1 MIPLRDSPQHQET
14 PVIAFQRTFQHPV
27 FAHARLKK
35 LRQWTVGLSLAVLGT
50 AWADIHVG
58 VVLSLTGPGASL
70 GIPEEKVIQLW
81 PAELGGQKVKFS
93 ILNDN
98 TDTSTASKNTMRLI
112 AEDKVDLIIGSS
124 VTPTSLAVVEAA
136 GAEKVPVIS
145 LAGGGAIVLPQEG
158 PRRWAFKLSPTEAI
172 STQRVLD
179 HMGRAGLKSMATI
192 GVANSYGDGFLKT
205 VEALAPSKGIKLV
218 ASEKYNATDQ
228 SVTAQVLKVLSA
240 NPEAVYILSAGT
252 PGALPHIELVQRGY
266 KGHIYQ
272 TQGVANADFLR
283 VGGKALDGSFITAAP
298 VLVGDQLPDSNPI
311 KKVAVE
317 FLKKSDAAL
326 GAHNRSLFGA
336 TAWDALLIA
345 DMATRTALK
354 SAKPGTPEFRSAVR
368 DAIEGLKGFVG
379 TEGVYTMSAQD
390 HNGVD
395 ERSQVMIK
403 IDNGKW
409 VYQP

>member
-1 MIPLRDSPQHQET
+1 MKSFKKTFSRLRVAAAGIT
-14 PVIAFQRTFQHPV
+14 
-27 FAHARLKK
+27 L
-35 LRQWTVGLSLAVLGT
+35 LASSV

-58 VVLSLTGPGASL
+58 VILSLTGPGASL
-70 GIPEEKVIQLW
+70 GIPAEKVIQLW
-81 PAELGGQKVKFS
+81 PGELGGEKVIFT

-98 TDTSTASKNTMRLI
+98 TDTSTAAKSTMRLI
-112 AEDKVDLIIGSS
+112 TEDKVDLIIGSS

-172 STQRVLD
+172 SIDRVLD
-179 HMGRAGLKSMATI
+179 HMTKHKLKTMATI
-192 GVANSYGDGFLKT
+192 SVANSYGDGFLKA
-205 VEALAPSKGIKLV
+205 VETMTAAKGFKLT

-228 SVTAQVLKVLSA
+228 SVTAQVLKVLST
-240 NPEAVYILSAGT
+240 NPDAVYILSAGT

-283 VGGKALDGSFITAAP
+283 VGGKALEGSFITAAP
-298 VLVGDQLPDSNPI
+298 VLVGDQLPDSSPI
-311 KKVAVE
+311 KKPAME
-317 FLKKSDAAL
+317 FLKKSDAAV
-326 GAHNRSLFGA
+326 GVQNRSLFGA

-345 DMATRTALK
+345 DQAARQALK
-354 SAKPGTPEFRSAVR
+354 GNKPGTPEFRSALR
-368 DAIEGLKGFVG
+368 DAIEQLKGFVG
-379 TEGVYTMSAQD
+379 TEGVYTMSAKD

-395 ERSQVMIK
+395 ERSQVLIK
-403 IDNGKW
+403 IENGKW

>member
-1 MIPLRDSPQHQET
+1 MKFSQIPTKL
-14 PVIAFQRTFQHPV
+14 
-27 FAHARLKK
+27 LKP
-35 LRQWTVGLSLAVLGT
+35 LACAAVLLHGVA
-50 AWADIHVG
+50 AWADINVG
-58 VVLSLTGPGASL
+58 VILSLTGPGASL

-81 PAELGGQKVKFS
+81 PGELGGQKVKFT

-98 TDTSTASKNTMRLI
+98 SDTGAAAKSAMRLI
-112 AEDKVDLIIGSS
+112 AEEKVDLIIGSS
-124 VTPTSLAVVEAA
+124 LTPTSLAVVEIA

-158 PRRWAFKLSPTEAI
+158 VRRWAFKLSPTEAI
-172 STQRVLD
+172 SVGRVFD
-179 HMGRAGLKSMATI
+179 HMNKNKLKTLATI
-192 GVANSYGDGFLKT
+192 GIATSYGDGFLKT
-205 VEALAPSKGIKLV
+205 TEALAPAKGIKVV
-218 ASEKYNATDQ
+218 ASEKYNQTDQ
-228 SVTAQVLKVLSA
+228 SVTSQVLKVLST
-240 NPEAVYILSAGT
+240 NPDAVYIFSAGT

-298 VLVGDQLPDSNPI
+298 VLVGDQLPESSPI
-311 KKVAVE
+311 KKVAME
-317 FLKKSDAAL
+317 FLKKSDANF
-326 GAHNRSLFGA
+326 GVQNRSLFGA
-336 TAWDALLIA
+336 TAWDSLLIA
-345 DMATRTALK
+345 DQAARTALK
-354 SAKPGTPEFRSAVR
+354 TSKPGTPEFRTALR
-368 DAIEGLKGFVG
+368 DAIEQLKGFIG

-403 IDNGKW
+403 IENGKW